1 VLRHLFNTGCVA
13 DHEAEA
19 VRRPLWGTNLPARLG
34 QGEFGSWDNHPAAA
48 DALRTAQKALA
59 HDADAQLP
67 TS

>member
-1 VLRHLFNTGCVA
+1 M
-13 DHEAEA
+13 
-19 VRRPLWGTNLPARLG
+19 RRPLWGTNLPARLG